1 MDDDDFMI
9 DEAVEMME
17 QEQHTPLED
26 DDDILCHQTQEMVD
40 DAAEGPIP
48 PESPDRGEDDFFM
61 IDPNKTFAEIDQE
74 LADKIKNKYLN
85 MDKVE
90 CLYELQKMVD
100 TWHTGRPQSPYEM
113 MEMAMRV
120 YGITDIHTSLCS
132 NEEFDVQ
139 DLILKTN
146 TMEREAVNLFHTM
159 RLHNLLSGRDEVADP
174 DDTVLDRDEEHRLRF
189 MGLEITLVLNPTALF
204 QTIMDIIE
212 KMYNLRKVVMYVF
225 SASMVNERRYAAN
238 NISEDLDDE
247 LNKIMHRFGWYDR
260 MTGGQMKPAQNLLLY
275 LLDCAFEQRLMKLEE
290 DQVCNVYIP
299 IMENKRMNQYA
310 YEYLCPLEEWVMEQ
324 TGKEH
329 EFTQWQNL
337 TASGSNF
344 DFCVKHL
351 TVTKDYQMPTLHRN
365 RCLFSFKNGI
375 YDAEAQ
381 KFHEYLPDG
390 GIEGIVEGVAA
401 KHFKGVMF
409 DPYEEVNDWRDI
421 ETPNLDHIL
430 EYQDIRDEAKDW
442 MYILL
447 GRMLYDINTWDNW
460 QCAIY
465 LKGYGGMYVF
475 VVVCCLVSQHPMYHT
490 GTGKTTI
497 CQLAG
502 DFYESKSVGTL
513 SNNSER
519 KFGLS
524 ALLGKYIFKAPE
536 IKSDMQLDQA
546 ELQSMI
552 SGEEVCVFFSY
563 CCCWIYC
570 CYWVVCR

>member
-1 MDDDDFMI
+1 MDDFMI
-9 DEAVEMME
+9 DEAVEME
-17 QEQHTPLED
+17 REHQFHPLED
-26 DDDILCHQTQEMVD
+26 DDIICQETQMDIPDGGD
-40 DAAEGPIP
+40 DQAPAP
-48 PESPDRGEDDFFM
+48 PDSPDRHEDDTFFV

-74 LADKIKNKYLN
+74 LADKIKNKYQS

-100 TWHTGRPQSPYEM
+100 TWNPNTSQSPYELL
-113 MEMAMRV
+113 EMVMQV
-120 YGITDIHTSLCS
+120 YGIHDIHTSLCS
-132 NEEFDVQ
+132 NGEFDVQ

-146 TMEREAVNLFHTM
+146 AMEREAVNLFHTM
-159 RLHNLLSGRDEVADP
+159 RLHNLLSRE
-174 DDTVLDRDEEHRLRF
+174 DTVDDEPVLNNDDEDRLRF
-189 MGLEITLVLNPTALF
+189 MGLEITLTLNHTALL

-212 KMYNLRKVVMYVF
+212 KMYNMRKMVMYIF
-225 SASMVNERRYAAN
+225 SASMVNERRYAAT

-260 MTGGQMKPAQNLLLY
+260 MSGGQMKPAQNLLLY

-310 YEYLCPLEEWVMEQ
+310 YEYLSTLEEWVMEQ

-329 EFTQWQNL
+329 DFTQWQNL
-337 TASGSNF
+337 TSSGSNQ
-344 DFCVKHL
+344 DFCIKHL
-351 TVTKDYQMPTLHRN
+351 TVTKDHQLPLLQRN
-365 RCLFSFKNGI
+365 RCLFSFKNGL
-375 YDAEAQ
+375 YDAENMI
-381 KFHEYLPDG
+381 FHKYLEWG
-390 GIEGIVEGVAA
+390 GIEGCVEGVAA

-409 DPYEEVNDWRDI
+409 DPYEEVIDWRDI
-421 ETPNLDHIL
+421 ETPHLDHIL
-430 EYQDIRDEAKDW
+430 EYQDITGEAKDW

-447 GRMLYDINTWDNW
+447 GRMIYDINTWDNW

-465 LKGYGGMYVF
+465 LKGYGG
-475 VVVCCLVSQHPMYHT
+475 
-490 GTGKTTI
+490 TGKTTI

-502 DFYESKSVGTL
+502 EFYESKSVGTL

-536 IKSDMQLDQA
+536 IKSDMQLDQVRW
-546 ELQSMI
+546 LHIGLCRRMYSLLHI
-552 SGEEVCVFFSY
+552 VFAG
-563 CCCWIYC
+563 
-570 CYWVVCR
+570 